1 MLIQRR
7 EPLLDADTLPD
18 ELPPLLRRVYRN
30 RGVGT
35 AEELDLALARLLGTE
50 RLGGLAAAIDL
61 LVEAIE
67 RRKRILIVG
76 DFDADGATSTALA
89 IRALRAMGAGDLQ
102 FLVPNRFDFG
112 YGLTPE
118 LVEVAAG
125 FDPWLIITVDNG
137 ISSVEGV
144 AAARDKGM
152 RVLVTDH
159 HLPPEQLPRAD
170 AIVNPNL
177 RGDGFPSKHLAGVG
191 VIFYVMAALRA
202 RLRETGW
209 FGSRQLEEP
218 NLAEYLDLVALGTV
232 ADVVP
237 LDRNNRILVQN
248 GLQRIR
254 SGRCCPGVR
263 ALLEVARRNLPAV
276 TAMDLGFFAG
286 PRLNAAGRLEDI
298 SLGIACLL
306 TDDERE
312 ARELAAEL
320 DALNRQRRE
329 IESDMK
335 QQALGMLDS
344 LQLSEE
350 SIPAGIC
357 LYEPEW
363 HQGVVGIVASRVK
376 EEYHRPVIVFAAEDE
391 TMLKGSGRSIPG
403 VHIRDLLEHVSTQNP
418 GMIRKFGGHAMAAG
432 LSLPLAQLDAFSN
445 EFDRFVRMQ
454 VDEEQLRGQI
464 LSDGGLSES
473 ELTLRQAMLLREAG
487 PWGQAFPEPLFDD
500 RFLVVSQRTVG
511 DNHLK
516 LVVSPERNPGMRLD
530 AIAFNQA
537 DRHDLVEGQLVHAAY
552 RLDINDYRGMQRLQL
567 IVQAIVE

>member
-1 MLIQRR
+1 VLIERR
-7 EPLLDADTLPD
+7 EPHHADALPD
-18 ELPPLLRRVYRN
+18 NLPPLLRRIYRN
-30 RGVGT
+30 RGVTT
-35 AEELDLALARLLGTE
+35 AEELDLALAGLLGTE

-61 LVEAIE
+61 LVEALE
-67 RRKRILIVG
+67 RQQRILIVG

-112 YGLTPE
+112 YGLTPA

-125 FDPWLIITVDNG
+125 YDPWLVITVDNG
-137 ISSVEGV
+137 ISSLDGV
-144 AAARDKGM
+144 AAAREKGM

-177 RGDGFPSKHLAGVG
+177 QGDQFPSKHLAGVG

-202 RLRETGW
+202 RLRETDW
-209 FGSRQLEEP
+209 FGRRHIDEP

-254 SGRCCPGVR
+254 SGRCCAGVR
-263 ALLEVARRNLPAV
+263 ALLEAARRNLPVV

-286 PRLNAAGRLEDI
+286 PRLNAAGRLEDM

-344 LQLSEE
+344 LQLSQE

-363 HQGVVGIVASRVK
+363 HQGVVGIVASRVR

-432 LSLPLAQLDAFSN
+432 LSLPLAQLDAFRK

-464 LSDGGLSES
+464 LTDGGLSEA
-473 ELTLRQAMLLREAG
+473 ELSLRHALLLREAG

-500 RFLVVSQRTVG
+500 HFLVVSQRVVG

-537 DRHDLVEGQLVHAAY
+537 DRHNLGKGQIIHAAY
-552 RLDINDYRGMQRLQL
+552 RLDINDYMGTQRLQL
-567 IVQAIVE
+567 IVLAIVE

>member
-1 MLIQRR
+1 MPGDVSREVQVLIERR
-7 EPLLDADTLPD
+7 ESLLDADALPD
-18 ELPPLLRRVYRN
+18 NLPPLLRRIYRN
-30 RGVGT
+30 RGVTT
-35 AEELDLALARLLGTE
+35 AEELDLALAGLLGTE

-61 LVEAIE
+61 LVEALE
-67 RRKRILIVG
+67 RQQRILIVG

-89 IRALRAMGAGDLQ
+89 IRALRAMGAGDIQ

-112 YGLTPE
+112 YGLTPA

-125 FDPWLIITVDNG
+125 YDPWLIITVDNG
-137 ISSVEGV
+137 ISSVDGV
-144 AAARDKGM
+144 AAAREKGM

-177 RGDGFPSKHLAGVG
+177 QGDQFPSKHLAGVG

-209 FGSRQLEEP
+209 FGRRHIDEP

-237 LDRNNRILVQN
+237 LDR
-248 GLQRIR
+248 
-254 SGRCCPGVR
+254 
-263 ALLEVARRNLPAV
+263 RNLPVV

-286 PRLNAAGRLEDI
+286 PRLNAAGRLEDM

-344 LQLSEE
+344 LQLSQE

-357 LYEPEW
+357 LFEPEW
-363 HQGVVGIVASRVK
+363 HQGVVGIVASRVR

-391 TMLKGSGRSIPG
+391 SMLKGSGRSIPG

-418 GMIRKFGGHAMAAG
+418 GMIHKFGGHAMAAG
-432 LSLPLAQLDAFSN
+432 LSLPLAQLDAFRK

-464 LSDGGLSES
+464 LTDGGLSEA
-473 ELTLRQAMLLREAG
+473 ELSLRHALLLRQAG

-500 RFLVVSQRTVG
+500 HFLVISQRVVG

-537 DRHDLVEGQLVHAAY
+537 GRHDLGKGQVIHAAY
-552 RLDINDYRGMQRLQL
+552 RLDINDYMGTQRLQL
-567 IVQAIVE
+567 IVVAIVE